1 MPLYTFSCF
10 KVPEVV
16 CNKTDAISRA
26 FWWGHDQSER
36 KLHLVSWDKICRPRK
51 EGGLGLK
58 KFGLM
63 NQAMLAKQ
71 FWRIGQNP
79 QSLIS
84 KTFKAKYFPNSS
96 IYDCVPKPH
105 HSWFWRSIIN
115 QKNNLLKEGRRIIRN
130 GANIPLTHTAWFPY
144 SLVPI
149 PTPSLRQHNLSN
161 GSVANLI
168 DSTTHTWKPRSS
180 QILVPL
186 PY

>member
-1 MPLYTFSCF
+1 MVADFQFLVDKLHSKLQGWKAKLLSQVGKTTLISSTLQFMPLYTFSCF

-26 FWWGHDQSER
+26 FWWRHDQTER
-36 KLHLVSWDKICRPRK
+36 KLHLVSWDKICRPRE

-115 QKNNLLKEGRRIIRN
+115 QKNNLLKEGRWIVRN
-130 GANIPLTHTAWFPY
+130 GANIPLTYTAWFPCQ
-144 SLVPI
+144 P
-149 PTPSLRQHNLSN
+149 Q
-161 GSVANLI
+161 A
-168 DSTTHTWKPRSS
+168 
-180 QILVPL
+180 
-186 PY
+186 